1 MHRPVESS
9 ALPFIK
15 TPKTEDRGQRE
26 SKYRRAAKFLILA
39 GAEEA
44 ARILPRLEPEQIEAV
59 SREIAAIRGIT
70 TEEGEKILDE
80 FRSLLSSSCRFAGT
94 FSGGPEAARR
104 ILYAAFGPGR
114 GEELLNR
121 VLPPSTESPFSF
133 LEDLETG
140 QVCLLLKDESPAAA
154 AMVLS
159 RLSPRLCAT
168 VLAGIPVKNRADLL
182 RRIARQGKVS
192 PEVLKQAAQTLR
204 EKAQTFGQTGTL
216 EINGI
221 KALADILRQGDY
233 SFGDK
238 ILKDLA
244 EQDDSLGQNLRD
256 RMLTL
261 DDALA
266 VDDRTLQEK
275 LRTMTNREIALL
287 LKGKGQEFTEKLLS
301 NVSGERRQSIREEW
315 EIMGPVLRKDA
326 DEAVRNFLDWL
337 WAAGPQVLQ
346 TIKDVG
352 I

>member
-1 MHRPVESS
+1 MIKNMHHPVS
-9 ALPFIK
+9 A
-15 TPKTEDRGQRE
+15 QE
-26 SKYRRAAKFLILA
+26 SKYRRTAKFLILA

-70 TEEGEKILDE
+70 AEEGEEILDE
-80 FRSLLSSSCRFAGT
+80 FRSLFSSSCRFTGT
-94 FSGGPEAARR
+94 VSGGPEAARR

-121 VLPPSTESPFSF
+121 AMPPSAGGPFEF
-133 LEDLETG
+133 LEDLEAG
-140 QVCLLLKDESPAAA
+140 QVGLLLKDESPAAA
-154 AMVLS
+154 ALVLS
-159 RLSPRLCAT
+159 RLPPRLCAA
-168 VLAGIPVKNRADLL
+168 VLAGIPVKSRAELL

-192 PEVLKQAAQTLR
+192 PEVLEQAARTLR
-204 EKAQTFGQTGTL
+204 EKAQAIGQTSTV

-244 EQDDSLGQNLRD
+244 EQDDTLGQDLKD

-266 VDDRTLQEK
+266 VEDRTLQER
-275 LRTMTNREIALL
+275 LRTMTNRDIALL
-287 LKGKGQEFTEKLLS
+287 LKGKKGDFTEKLLS
-301 NVSGERRQSIREEW
+301 NVSGERRQSIREEG
-315 EIMGPVLRKDA
+315 EIMGPVPRRDA
-326 DEAVRNFLDWL
+326 EEAVRNFLDWL

-346 TIKDVG
+346 TTKDVG
-352 I
+352 L